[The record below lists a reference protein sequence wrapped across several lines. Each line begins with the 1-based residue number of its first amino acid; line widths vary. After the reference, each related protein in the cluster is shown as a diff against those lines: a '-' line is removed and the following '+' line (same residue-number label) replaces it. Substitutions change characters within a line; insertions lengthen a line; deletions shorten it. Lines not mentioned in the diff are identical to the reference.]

1 MARDGERRAGLDGL
15 VVTRNPYEDSWRRA
29 AVVAILDEYARDPM
43 GGGEGLGEEVK
54 GRLVEELAKRRWIRT
69 LLAEVCGEAVG
80 LLVAVEGFSTFA
92 GRPLMNIHD
101 VAVREAWRGRGV
113 GGALLGE
120 AERWAREL
128 GACKLTLEVLE
139 GNEGAQRLY
148 RRLGFVAY
156 QLSEAT
162 GRAEF
167 WEKVLEGEDCS

>member
-1 MARDGERRAGLDGL
+1 MRRESGRHA
-15 VVTRNPYEDSWRRA
+15 VVGGIVIKRNPYEEVWRRA
-29 AVVAILDEYARDPM
+29 AVVEILDEYARDPM
-43 GGGEGLGEEVK
+43 GGGEGLGKEVK

-69 LLAEVCGEAVG
+69 LLAEVAGEAVG

-92 GRPLMNIHD
+92 GRPLLNIHD
-101 VAVREAWRGRGV
+101 VAVRGSWRGRGV

-148 RRLGFVAY
+148 RRLGFGPY

-167 WEKVLEGEDCS
+167 WEKAL